1 MRRLD
6 WAEGEWLNPPV
17 SVSPSAHT
25 LEVETADQSD
35 LWRVTSYGFIHD
47 TGHGLLS
54 PLRDGEAMELT
65 FEADYQSEFDQAGI
79 LLWSDDEHWIKCG
92 IEYADGVAGLGA
104 VVTDKVSDWSTGPV
118 PEWVGQAV
126 TVRMSR
132 QSDAVTIRARIA
144 DQPWRLVR
152 LAPIDPSR
160 EWRAGPYAASPSRAR
175 LRVIF
180 RDWLSGEAD
189 SSLH

>member
-1 MRRLD
+1 MRRLQ
-6 WAEGEWLNPPV
+6 WPEGEWFNPPV
-17 SVSPSAHT
+17 VLVESIDELVVST
-25 LEVETADQSD
+25 GENTD
-35 LWRVTSYGFIHD
+35 LWRTTSYGFVHD

-65 FEADYQSEFDQAGI
+65 FEAHYQSEFDQAGM

-104 VVTDKVSDWSTGPV
+104 VVTDAVSDWSTSPV

-132 QSDAVTIRARIA
+132 QSDALTIRAKTA
-144 DQPWRLVR
+144 DEPWRLVR

-160 EWRAGPYAASPSRAR
+160 EWRAGPYAASPSRAG

-180 RDWLSGEAD
+180 RDWLLGEAD
-189 SSLH
+189 ASLH

>member
-17 SVSPSAHT
+17 TVSPSEHT

-65 FEADYQSEFDQAGI
+65 FEADYQSEFDQAGM
-79 LLWSDDEHWIKCG
+79 LLWSDDKHWIKCG

-132 QSDAVTIRARIA
+132 QSDALTIRARIA
-144 DQPWRLVR
+144 DQPW
-152 LAPIDPSR
+152 
-160 EWRAGPYAASPSRAR
+160 
-175 LRVIF
+175 
-180 RDWLSGEAD
+180 
-189 SSLH
+189 

>member
-17 SVSPSAHT
+17 SVSPSDHT
-25 LEVETADQSD
+25 LEVETANQSD

-65 FEADYQSEFDQAGI
+65 FEADYQSEFDQAGM

-118 PEWVGQAV
+118 PEWVGRAV

-132 QSDAVTIRARIA
+132 QSDALTIRAKTA
-144 DQPWRLVR
+144 YEPWRLVR

-160 EWRAGPYAASPSRAR
+160 EWRAGPYAASPSRAG

-180 RDWLSGEAD
+180 RDWLLGEAD
-189 SSLH
+189 ASLH